1 MTTLNNIES
10 FLNIELTHRHI
21 KDGKKNMDKNQ
32 YYYLPDICYV
42 VKLTKD
48 MYMIAEDCIKTR
60 KLLRLYTWHVCSG
73 YAMTGPGKSWHA
85 LFLNYDKGLVADHIN
100 NKRFDNR
107 LDNLRVVTY
116 TDNSKNRLTNSK
128 NKSGKQGVY

>member
-21 KDGKKNMDKNQ
+21 KDGKKKKSKNQ
-32 YYYLPDICYV
+32 YYYLPDIGYV

-60 KLLRLYTWHVCSG
+60 KLLRLYTWCVCSG
-73 YAMTGPGKSWHA
+73 YATNRDKSEH
-85 LFLNYDKGLVADHIN
+85 Y
-100 NKRFDNR
+100 
-107 LDNLRVVTY
+107 
-116 TDNSKNRLTNSK
+116 S
-128 NKSGKQGVY
+128 